1 MIQGT
6 LLPSLSEVKLVCL
19 RPKDGAI
26 QMELQACRS
35 FACCPLCGTSSHRVH
50 SRYSRCLG
58 DLPWERLPVRILL
71 STRKFFCTSAVCK
84 RRIFTEPLPGV
95 ARRYARRTLRAT
107 EALDWITLALG
118 GQAGARL
125 AGRLGLMTSGSTLLR
140 QVRRRV
146 QPDMVM
152 GPRVLGIDDWA
163 WKKRHRYG
171 TILCDLEAG
180 KVVDLLPDR
189 ESATVADWLR
199 GHPGTQIV
207 SRDRASSYAEA
218 ARRAAP
224 GAVQIADR
232 WHLLN
237 NLSEAL
243 RTALEPH
250 RRILAQAAQTSQ
262 LPDLTEPVPAPQLS
276 AAPAITSKQKNR
288 ERRHTLYQQVKALVE
303 SGMSQSDVTRQL
315 DVSLRTV
322 QRWTQAGS
330 FPERTPRCFPH
341 SVDAYAA
348 YLDQRLLQGCRNIT
362 QLWRELRQQ
371 GYHGQLG
378 SVWNWLQMH
387 RRHGKKNAIEKLTRP
402 QVHSSPRHTAW
413 QILKE
418 PASAK
423 AYLEKLS
430 LASPEIRNLAYLGKE
445 FFRIVRSRD
454 FAAWPAWLEAA
465 RGTALSRFASG
476 LTRDR
481 EAVEAALHLP
491 WSNGAVEG
499 QVHRLK
505 LIKRQMYGRASFD
518 LLRLRVLQKA

>member
-6 LLPSLSEVKLVCL
+6 LLPNLSEVTLVCL
-19 RPKDGAI
+19 RPMAGAI

-35 FACCPLCGTSSHRVH
+35 VACCPVCGTSSHRVH

-71 STRKFFCTSAVCK
+71 STRKFFCTSAGCK

-95 ARRYARRTLRAT
+95 APRYARRTLRAA

-125 AGRLGLMTSGSTLLR
+125 AGRLGLLTSGSTLLR
-140 QVRRRV
+140 QVRRGSRADTV
-146 QPDMVM
+146 PS
-152 GPRVLGIDDWA
+152 PRVLGIDDWA

-189 ESATVADWLR
+189 ESETVARWLKE
-199 GHPGTQIV
+199 HPGTQII

-218 ARRAAP
+218 ARKTAP
-224 GAVQIADR
+224 QTVQVADR

-243 RTALEPH
+243 RAALEPH
-250 RRILAQAAQTSQ
+250 RRIMAQSAQISQ
-262 LPDLTEPVPAPQLS
+262 LLHSTEAPPVPQGS
-276 AAPAITSKQKNR
+276 AASAITTKQENR
-288 ERRHTLYQQVKALVE
+288 ERRHALYQQVKNLIERGV
-303 SGMSQSDVTRQL
+303 SQSDVARQL
-315 DVSLRTV
+315 GVSLRTV
-322 QRWTQAGS
+322 QRWVQAGV
-330 FPERTPRCFPH
+330 FPERTPRRYPH
-341 SVDAYAA
+341 SVDSYAD
-348 YLDQRLLQGCRNIT
+348 YLDQRLLGGCRNVS

-371 GYHGQLG
+371 GYHGQLS
-378 SVWNWLQMH
+378 SVWNWLQKH
-387 RRHGKKNAIEKLTRP
+387 RGDSKKNAVEKLRRP
-402 QVHSSPRHTAW
+402 LIHSSPRHTAW

-418 PASAK
+418 SASAK
-423 AYLEKLS
+423 GYLDELYR
-430 LASPEIRNLAYLGKE
+430 ASPEISQLAHLGKE

-454 FAAWPAWLEAA
+454 LAAWPAWLEAA
-465 RGTALSRFASG
+465 RHTSLNRFASG
-476 LTRDR
+476 LERDR

-491 WSNGAVEG
+491 WSNGPVEG
-499 QVHRLK
+499 QIHRLK

-518 LLRLRVLQKA
+518 LLRLRVMQKA

>member
-26 QMELQACRS
+26 QMDLQVCRTS
-35 FACCPLCGTSSHRVH
+35 CSCPVCGTSSDRVH
-50 SRYSRCLG
+50 SRYSRHLG

-71 STRKFFCTSAVCK
+71 STRKFFCTGDGCR

-95 ARRYARRTLRAT
+95 ATRYARRTLRAT
-107 EALDWITLALG
+107 EALNWITLALG

-125 AGRLGLMTSGSTLLR
+125 AGRLGFLASGSTLLR
-140 QVRRRV
+140 QVRRRI
-146 QPDMVM
+146 QPSAAS

-180 KVVDLLPDR
+180 KVIDLLPDR
-189 ESATVADWLR
+189 ESETVATWLR
-199 GHPGTQIV
+199 EHPGTQII
-207 SRDRASSYAEA
+207 SRDRASAYAEA

-224 GAVQIADR
+224 EALQIADR
-232 WHLLN
+232 WHLLS

-243 RTALEPH
+243 RIALEPH
-250 RRILAQAAQTSQ
+250 RSVMTQAARASQ
-262 LPDLTEPVPAPQLS
+262 GFDSRDLPATTQDKASPILT
-276 AAPAITSKQKNR
+276 TKQKNR
-288 ERRHTLYQQVKALVE
+288 TRRHGLYEQVRALLDGGVN
-303 SGMSQSDVTRQL
+303 QSDAARQL
-315 DVSLRTV
+315 GISLRTV
-322 QRWTQAGS
+322 QRWIQAGA
-330 FPERTPRCFPH
+330 FPERTSRRYPH
-341 SVDAYAA
+341 SVDAYAG
-348 YLDQRLLQGCRNIT
+348 YLDQRLLQGCRNIS

-371 GYHGQLG
+371 GYRGQLS
-378 SVWNWLQMH
+378 SVWNWLQKH
-387 RRHGKKNAIEKLTRP
+387 RGGGKRNAVEKLRRP

-418 PASAK
+418 TASAK
-423 AYLEKLS
+423 PYLDELYR
-430 LASPEIRNLAYLGKE
+430 ACPEIAQLARLGKE

-454 FAAWPAWLEAA
+454 FAAWPEWLEAA
-465 RGTALSRFASG
+465 RHTTLSRFVSG

-481 EAVEAALHLP
+481 DAVEAALHLP
-491 WSNGAVEG
+491 WSNGPVEG

-518 LLRLRVLQKA
+518 LLRLRVLQNA